1 MPQYRMVIT
10 SRKNLGPSVSMVACL
25 GDFLWELILYLFADP
40 S

>member
-1 MPQYRMVIT
+1 MPQYRMVVAF
-10 SRKNLGPSVSMVACL
+10 RKNLLLSVSTVACL